1 MLSYG
6 HSQEL
11 GRLRKPSGR
20 ERLAHAQR
28 DVGGARRGG
37 RWALGSGVRGT
48 QWAEPA
54 LLQGRERNYSHSSA
68 SHPSV
73 GHKLAETA
81 VAHLCLATL
90 DGARERRAR
99 RSEGRHRA
107 RRGVGARREEAA
119 RVPASRRT
127 APEMP
132 TLPIERPLAARR
144 TDSLAPIQPNAR
156 PEVKARS

>member
-11 GRLRKPSGR
+11 GRPRKPSGR

-107 RRGVGARREEAA
+107 RRGVGARREKQ
-119 RVPASRRT
+119 RASQ
-127 APEMP
+127 
-132 TLPIERPLAARR
+132 LAAAPHQKCRR
-144 TDSLAPIQPNAR
+144 FLSRDPWPRGEQTA
-156 PEVKARS
+156 